1 VSKTPEV
8 PQWESP
14 NSRWEIPAREY
25 LKQKLPE
32 ALGDTATTIAG
43 NYIGARAYA
52 ASTGEELDEKDA
64 AGIATAGVGSLV
76 GGFGSPAVKLVVNII
91 AGFGQYNVTHYGE
104 PTTQE
109 SQLIAGVGAPI
120 MEQVLE
126 ARIPILKPL
135 NKTATSIVRG
145 AVMQYGGDLV
155 TDTDCALFC
164 QGPR

>member
-32 ALGDTATTIAG
+32 ALGDTATTVAG

-52 ASTGEELDEKDA
+52 AGTGEELDGKDA
-64 AGIATAGVGSLV
+64 AGIAIAGVGSLV
-76 GGFGSPAVKLVVNII
+76 GGFGSPAVKLVVNIL